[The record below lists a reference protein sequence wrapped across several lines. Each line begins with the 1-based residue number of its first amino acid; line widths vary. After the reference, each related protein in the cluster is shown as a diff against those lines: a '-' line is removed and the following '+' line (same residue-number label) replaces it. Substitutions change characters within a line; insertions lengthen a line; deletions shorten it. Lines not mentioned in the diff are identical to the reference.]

1 MSNFSRFRRFA
12 RARNFLRSRRR
23 SWLLSALITGIGFA
37 SNIASSSYLCAQD
50 VNNSATK
57 AIGFNG
63 VESAVGAYNNLSTG
77 VLNFNGPSGSHLWN
91 SGSSTITNAG
101 TVNLNRADLG
111 IGGNVTNT
119 GTFKIAPLGGIV
131 EVGGNFTSSGTSG
144 VVQIYGG
151 GMQLV
156 GVNGAVADFTNNSTD
171 ADGVTIGANR
181 FLVADT
187 ITNGT
192 GATMTSSGSIEGRTE
207 IINNGTILSN
217 AATSILKAGTITNNG
232 TIEAHGSVDGNV
244 TNAASKS
251 FTVTGNLAQTGDFV
265 NEGTLAVSGGNLIGT
280 DELVNSSTIT
290 IGNDRTVSAA
300 NIKNNTGGTITLGS
314 NAILTGTVLEN
325 SAAITVGAGGTVRS
339 TSTTT
344 GEGLTNK
351 ATGTITFNGATGSAN
366 LSSGT
371 GTIVNQGTIN
381 LNAGTVLVTGNLT
394 DTGTVAIADGATFK
408 TGSADQTIA
417 NAMTL
422 AGTSTFNTNGFDAT
436 ASGNIT
442 GAGGLTKTGLGNL
455 TLDGTNSFSG
465 ASSINAGQLTLKG
478 GSAFGDTSALTVGAA
493 GKLKILDNETIG
505 SLAGAA
511 GSETNLAANLTTGG
525 NNSSTTYSGKIIGTG
540 KMIKEGT
547 GTMTLAGANANTYSG
562 GVDVNAGTLMASTNE
577 QLGTGTVNIGNGTL
591 GISSGTTQTV
601 DGVSISSN
609 GTINNSGTLTS
620 ASNISNNGAINNIG
634 STSVINGGLT
644 NEGGVVNNTGF
655 INGGVVNEGTLN
667 SNTAT
672 SVISGGLTNR
682 NDTFLRNQVSGTII
696 NETQTVGHGTPPDTT
711 MTVAGNLVGDST
723 LVNKD
728 SAKLHVKDGNFTG
741 ITTLTNQS
749 TNAAGVQ
756 IDATRTLGANAVI
769 NQTGS
774 TILNSGT
781 LQSATAI
788 NNSGTITN
796 NTGATVNGG
805 INNASVNSLVT
816 NNGTVNGGIT
826 QNFGTVNSLA
836 AGSVITGGVNN
847 SGYIN
852 ARNQISGAIV
862 NNAPHS
868 FTDVTLAHA
877 QANAA
882 GTVTFGSG
890 ATAQTFNLSVAS
902 GTAAGVEGNGKKNVV
917 ISFNADVAHA
927 GTSSYDASS
936 DTITVYVADEATT
949 TVQDIQDAIN
959 NGSGFTANGGTLAGE
974 VSDSGITDTLSGG
987 RDSGTALIRV
997 LADSTGSAAQNKIVT
1012 IVNDNAV
1019 TANTAVAAVDST
1031 TGNITVRVNGDVGY
1045 TDIAAAIDT
1054 LSGYSAS
1061 ITSSVGD
1068 QGYQTSVDT
1077 PPTAST
1083 LTNGVF
1089 NVEGDLV
1096 ADNTFTNVGHLNLNN
1111 GNLTGITT
1119 LTNSGDIAVKDGY
1132 QLQAN
1137 TVDNVAGKI
1146 DLGYD
1151 SILQSNTLNNSSQ
1164 INVFGLGDIY
1174 ADGTITN
1181 NASGTITFG
1190 LGADTAS
1197 GDTSELNSN
1206 TNTIVNNGRIDVTKG
1221 VLLTTGNVSG
1231 SGTIAMGNGTT
1242 FQSGNNNQTIS
1253 NNMTVANGGSAT
1265 FDTNGNNANVSGAV
1279 SGNGQ
1284 FIKIGTG
1291 ELTLSGTNTFA
1302 GPAVIN
1308 NGQLTLQGGNAMAD
1322 STAVQL
1328 NAGSLKVSSAETIG
1342 SLATAAG
1349 TQTIL
1354 DATLTT
1360 GGNNS
1365 STTSSG
1371 VISGP
1376 AGLVKQGTGTMTLNG
1391 SAANTYAGG
1400 TTVSGGTL
1408 TAATNQQLGTGNVYV
1423 GTGANLITA
1432 NNTTQTVAGL
1442 TNQGNVSLGN
1452 SSTLNTGSS
1461 HFNNSG
1467 IVDVGTSAS
1476 IVDTGAITNSGA
1488 INFAGGNSTLS
1499 SGTNTITNTGNLNVN
1514 AGTLLVQGN
1523 LTGNGAIAMGNG
1535 TTFQSGNSN
1544 QTIANN
1550 MTVANGGA
1558 ATFNTAGN
1566 NASISGAVSGNGQFI
1581 KTGIGDLTLSGTNT
1595 FAGPAV
1601 INNGQLTLQG
1611 GNAIANSTAIQLN
1624 AGSLKVSSAET
1635 IGSLAAA
1642 AGTQTILD
1650 ANLTT
1655 GGNNSS
1661 TTSSGIISGAAGLV
1675 KQGTGT
1681 MTLNGSTSNTYAGG
1695 TTVSGGTLTA
1705 ATNQQLGTGVINVA
1719 TGANLITGNSTTQTV
1734 AGVTNQGTLSLGN
1747 SATLN
1752 TGSSHLN
1759 NSGTV
1764 NFGTSA
1770 SLFDSGAITNSGTI
1784 NFSGGVATL
1793 SSGTNSITNSGN
1805 INLNAG
1811 TVLVKGNVAGSGLIN
1826 MNNGTTL
1833 RSGSADQQIANGIRV
1848 NSGTAVIDTNG
1859 NNVNLT
1865 GSIAGAGTLNKV
1877 GAGDLTWVGLNNG
1890 SALINSGLMIT
1901 STQSQAGNIH
1911 LTNGSGVIF
1920 DQNTSGTYSG
1930 NVTGDGVFTKD
1941 GSGTVTMMGNSA
1953 YSGGT
1958 NVVGGTLR
1966 IGSHGTGQVQS
1977 NVNVGNGGTLGG
1989 GGTIVG
1995 NVLTQQGGHIA
2006 AGNSIGTLNV
2016 TGNLNAGGSVI
2027 ENELN
2032 GTTSDLINV
2041 SGTADIAGSSLENQ
2055 FDPAASYTTRMY
2067 RTLDAAGGLS
2077 GRFANVTNVNA
2088 PSDFLI
2094 STYYTPTTAN
2104 VVLTSMSDAT
2114 LAAST
2119 STSLLS
2125 SGQSYL
2131 TSIMNQVNGYQFGG
2145 LGVMAAGDKQ
2155 QRTER
2160 NVWFKGVGDFNKIDA
2175 AGVSPGYSAN
2185 SGGGIVGIDR
2195 AVDDATHLGIAGGY
2209 TLTDL
2214 QMRNA
2219 AGANAEINSA
2229 RFNLYGAHSFEYVT
2243 LSGIGGYAYHD
2254 VEGKRNLAGIGTA
2267 LGKQSQN
2274 ETSLNVQMTLNSD
2287 GEVHSILPYLGIQ
2300 WVHLAQNAYTEQGT
2314 PGFDMVFNK
2323 ANVDSLRPYIGL
2335 GYQYRMVRESGLVA
2349 SPYLFTR
2356 YSQETIMDSN
2366 ITNLAINGSNFRVA
2380 GALPNRNIVGLGG
2393 GINAQFRQNIDWFM
2407 NYSIDLG
2414 DRGTNQ
2420 NTAGGLGFHF

>member
-23 SWLLSALITGIGFA
+23 SWLLSALIAGFGLA
-37 SNIASSSYLCAQD
+37 SNIASPSHLYAQD
-50 VNNSATK
+50 VNNSSTK
-57 AIGFNG
+57 NIGFNA

-91 SGSSTITNAG
+91 SGSSTLTNAG

-131 EVGGNFTSSGTSG
+131 EVAGNFTSSGTSG

-156 GVNGAVADFTNNSTD
+156 GVNGAVADFTNDSTD

-192 GATMTSSGSIEGRTE
+192 GATMSSTGRIEGRTE

-217 AATSILKAGTITNNG
+217 AATSILRAGTITNNG
-232 TIEAHGSVDGNV
+232 TIEARGSVDGNV
-244 TNAASKS
+244 TNTASNS
-251 FTVTGNLAQTGDFV
+251 FSVTGNLIQTGDFV
-265 NEGTLAVSGGNLIGT
+265 NEGTLAVSGGNLTGT
-280 DELVNSSTIT
+280 DELVNSSAIT
-290 IGNDRTVSAA
+290 IANDRTVSAA
-300 NIKNNTGGTITLGS
+300 NIKNNTDGTITLGS

-325 SAAITVGAGGTVRS
+325 SASITVGAGGTVRS
-339 TSTTT
+339 TSSTT
-344 GEGLTNK
+344 GEDLTNK
-351 ATGTITFNGATGSAN
+351 ATGTITFNGATGTAN

-381 LNAGTVLVTGNLT
+381 MNAGTVLVTGNLT

-408 TGSADQTIA
+408 TGSANQTIA

-422 AGTSTFNTNGFDAT
+422 TGTSTFDTNGFDAT
-436 ASGNIT
+436 ATGNIT

-455 TLDGTNSFSG
+455 TLDGTNTFSG

-493 GKLKILDNETIG
+493 GKLRIENNETIG

-511 GSETNLAANLTTGG
+511 GSETNLAANLTIGG
-525 NNSSTTYSGKIIGTG
+525 NNASTTYSGKIIGTG

-547 GTMTLAGANANTYSG
+547 GTMTLAGANSNTYSG
-562 GVDVNAGTLMASTNE
+562 GVDINAGSLVASTNE
-577 QLGTGTVNIGNGTL
+577 QLGTGSVNIGAG
-591 GISSGTTQTV
+591 GILEIATDTTQTV
-601 DGVSISSN
+601 AGVNVASSTVDGTTTL
-609 GTINNSGTLTS
+609 GTLNNSGTLTS
-620 ASNISNNGAINNIG
+620 GSKISNSGAIHNLQA
-634 STSVINGGLT
+634 TSVINGGVT
-644 NEGGVVNNTGF
+644 NNNANALIDNKGTINGGITNRGGTVQNDTAASVINGGLSSFSGVVNNTGS
-655 INGGVVNEGTLN
+655 IHGGVTNHDALN

-672 SVISGGLTNR
+672 SIITGGLTNHGDAR
-682 NDTFLRNQVSGTII
+682 LRHQVSGAIVNRDPSGGPRGRDGGVAARGGVTPTI
-696 NETQTVGHGTPPDTT
+696 TVEGD
-711 MTVAGNLVGDST
+711 LVGDST
-723 LVNKD
+723 LLNKD
-728 SAKLHVKDGNFTG
+728 AAKLHVKDGNFTG
-741 ITTLTNQS
+741 ITTLTNES

-796 NTGATVNGG
+796 NTGAIVNGG

-847 SGYIN
+847 SGYVN

-862 NNAPHS
+862 NNAQHS

-882 GTVTFGSG
+882 GTVTFGTGGS
-890 ATAQTFNLSVAS
+890 AQTFNLSAAS
-902 GTAAGVEGNGKKNVV
+902 GTAGGAEGNGEKSVV
-917 ISFNADVAHA
+917 ISFGADVDLA
-927 GTSSYDASS
+927 GTSSYDPSS
-936 DTITVYVADEATT
+936 DTITVYVADGAST
-949 TVQDIQDAIN
+949 TVQDIQNAIN
-959 NGSGFTANGGTLAGE
+959 NGSGFTATGGTLAGT
-974 VSDSGITDTLSGG
+974 VSDSGFTDTLAGG

-997 LADSTGSAAQNKIVT
+997 LADATGSPPQNKIVT
-1012 IVNDNAV
+1012 ILNDNSV

-1054 LSGYSAS
+1054 LSGYNAS
-1061 ITSSVGD
+1061 VTSSVGD

-1089 NVEGDLV
+1089 NVEGNLV
-1096 ADNTFTNVGHLNLNN
+1096 VDNTFTNVGHLNLNN

-1119 LTNSGDIAVKDGY
+1119 LTNSGDVAVKDGY
-1132 QLQAN
+1132 QLQAA
-1137 TVDNVAGKI
+1137 TVDNLAGKI

-1151 SILQSNTLNNSSQ
+1151 STLQSDTLNNSSQ
-1164 INVFGLGDIY
+1164 INVFGQGDIF
-1174 ADGTITN
+1174 ANGTITN

-1190 LGADTAS
+1190 LGVDTAAN
-1197 GDTSELNSN
+1197 DTLELYSD

-1231 SGTIAMGNGTT
+1231 NGMIAMGNGTT

-1253 NNMTVANGGSAT
+1253 NNMTVADGGSAT
-1265 FDTNGNNANVSGAV
+1265 FNTAGNNASISGAV

-1284 FIKIGTG
+1284 FIKTG
-1291 ELTLSGTNTFA
+1291 SGDLTLSGTNTFT

-1308 NGQLTLQGGNAMAD
+1308 NGQLTLQGGNAIAN
-1322 STAVQL
+1322 STAIQL
-1328 NAGSLKVSSAETIG
+1328 NSGSLKVSSAETIG

-1354 DATLTT
+1354 DANLTT

-1371 VISGP
+1371 VISGA

-1408 TAATNQQLGTGNVYV
+1408 TAATNQQLGSGNV
-1423 GTGANLITA
+1423 
-1432 NNTTQTVAGL
+1432 
-1442 TNQGNVSLGN
+1442 
-1452 SSTLNTGSS
+1452 
-1461 HFNNSG
+1461 
-1467 IVDVGTSAS
+1467 
-1476 IVDTGAITNSGA
+1476 
-1488 INFAGGNSTLS
+1488 
-1499 SGTNTITNTGNLNVN
+1499 
-1514 AGTLLVQGN
+1514 
-1523 LTGNGAIAMGNG
+1523 
-1535 TTFQSGNSN
+1535 
-1544 QTIANN
+1544 
-1550 MTVANGGA
+1550 
-1558 ATFNTAGN
+1558 
-1566 NASISGAVSGNGQFI
+1566 
-1581 KTGIGDLTLSGTNT
+1581 
-1595 FAGPAV
+1595 
-1601 INNGQLTLQG
+1601 
-1611 GNAIANSTAIQLN
+1611 
-1624 AGSLKVSSAET
+1624 
-1635 IGSLAAA
+1635 
-1642 AGTQTILD
+1642 
-1650 ANLTT
+1650 
-1655 GGNNSS
+1655 
-1661 TTSSGIISGAAGLV
+1661 
-1675 KQGTGT
+1675 
-1681 MTLNGSTSNTYAGG
+1681 
-1695 TTVSGGTLTA
+1695 
-1705 ATNQQLGTGVINVA
+1705 NVA

-1734 AGVTNQGTLSLGN
+1734 TGVTNQGTLSLGN

-1752 TGSSHLN
+1752 TGSSHFN

-1764 NFGTSA
+1764 NFGTNA
-1770 SLFDSGAITNSGTI
+1770 GLFDSGAITNSGAI

-1833 RSGSADQQIANGIRV
+1833 RSGSANQQIANGIRV

-1911 LTNGSGVIF
+1911 LSNGSGVIF

-1930 NVTGDGVFTKD
+1930 NVTGDGVFTKE

-1966 IGSHGTGQVQS
+1966 IGSNGTGQVQS

-1995 NVLTQQGGHIA
+1995 NVLTQQGGRIA

-2032 GTTSDLINV
+2032 GTTADLITV
-2041 SGTADIAGSSLENQ
+2041 TGTANLAGANLENK
-2055 FDPAASYTTRMY
+2055 FDPAATYTTRMH

-2077 GRFANVTNVNA
+2077 GRFANVANVNA

-2145 LGVMAAGDKQ
+2145 LGMMAADDKQ
-2155 QRTER
+2155 QRSER

-2175 AGVSPGYSAN
+2175 TGVAPGYSAN

-2195 AVDDATHLGIAGGY
+2195 AVDDNTHFGIAGGY
-2209 TLTDL
+2209 TMTDL
-2214 QMRNA
+2214 QMKNA

-2254 VEGKRNLAGIGTA
+2254 VEGKRNLTGIGTA

-2274 ETSLNVQMTLNSD
+2274 ETSLNLQLTMNSQ

-2300 WVHLAQNAYTEQGT
+2300 WVHLSQNAYSEQGT

-2323 ANVDSLRPYIGL
+2323 ANVDSLRPYVGM
-2335 GYQYRMVRESGLVA
+2335 GYQFKMVHESGLVA
-2349 SPYLFTR
+2349 NPYLFTR
-2356 YSQETIMDSN
+2356 YSRETIMDSN
-2366 ITNLAINGSNFRVA
+2366 ITNLALNGSNFRVA
-2380 GALPNRNIVGLGG
+2380 GALPNRNMVGLGG

-2420 NTAGGLGFHF
+2420 NAAGGLGFHF